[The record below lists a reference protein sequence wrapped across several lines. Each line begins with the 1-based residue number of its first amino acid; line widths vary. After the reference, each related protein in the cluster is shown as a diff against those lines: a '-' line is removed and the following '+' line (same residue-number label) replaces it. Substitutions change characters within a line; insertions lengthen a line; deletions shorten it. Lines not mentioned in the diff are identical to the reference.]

1 MMLQKLLT
9 IGGVALGAWY
19 FGKDKVQGYSKALD
33 NISFNLKNTS
43 NLNFDGNG
51 GMQIDVSVEVVNP
64 TTTNL
69 SIPGKMINIKKID
82 FSTPSGKYL
91 GTAFPNVN
99 NIALPANSKQVI
111 PNIPVQVAISDALS
125 NFMEVIEVFSDTSK
139 LRITTTIEAFGKE
152 FTIN

>member
-1 MMLQKLLT
+1 
-9 IGGVALGAWY
+9 
-19 FGKDKVQGYSKALD
+19 
-33 NISFNLKNTS
+33 
-43 NLNFDGNG
+43 
-51 GMQIDVSVEVVNP
+51 MQIDVSVEVVNP